1 MEKLTYE
8 QYKEKKENK
17 GILVVDC
24 YADWCGPCKSLM
36 PMLDKMSEENTDES
50 LSFYKVNVDTDGEI
64 SVKESVRG
72 LPTVLILK
80 DGEVKEKIV
89 GLKTPDFYKERIKSV
104 KNG

>member
-89 GLKTPDFYKERIKSV
+89 GLKTPDFYKERIESV